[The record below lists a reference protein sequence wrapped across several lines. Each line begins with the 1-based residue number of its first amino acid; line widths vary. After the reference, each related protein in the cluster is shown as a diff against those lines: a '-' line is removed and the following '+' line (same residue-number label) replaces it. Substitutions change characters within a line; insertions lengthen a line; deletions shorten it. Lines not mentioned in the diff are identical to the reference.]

1 MNQKN
6 SLGVDKC
13 FKDIADPIKLFEE
26 WFNEA
31 KKTEINDPNALALA
45 TADKSGTPS
54 VRMVLLKSFNN
65 KGFVFYT
72 NFNSKKS
79 KDLKENPGAS
89 LCFHWK
95 SLLRQIRISGNVSK
109 VLDKE
114 ADAYYKT
121 RSYGSRIG
129 AWASLCVNAKLG
141 DEAFSLLDL
150 LRAELLGESTCRLTS
165 DFVLYWKEH
174 TWNESNEGKLKV
186 LYMMLCVSMDRILKK
201 PDGAVA
207 LNLTPSKLNPKTLT
221 GVYRKF
227 LA

>member
-45 TADKSGTPS
+45 TADKTGIPS
-54 VRMVLLKSFNN
+54 VRIVLLKSFNN
-65 KGFVFYT
+65 DGFVFYT

-79 KDLKENPGAS
+79 NDLKENPEAS

-109 VLDKE
+109 VLDNE
-114 ADAYYKT
+114 ADEYYKT

-129 AWASLCVNAKLG
+129 AWASNQSSVLNNR
-141 DEAFSLLDL
+141 DE
-150 LRAELLGESTCRLTS
+150 
-165 DFVLYWKEH
+165 LYK
-174 TWNESNEGKLKV
+174 SIEG
-186 LYMMLCVSMDRILKK
+186 YKK
-201 PDGAVA
+201 KYPDENNVPRPKHWSGWC
-207 LNLTPSKLNPKTLT
+207 LNPDNIEFWLDGENRIHQRLKYIKINSRNWQKYL
-221 GVYRKF
+221 
-227 LA
+227 LSP